1 LTVSIERVRLGFVPG
16 LEVEFTDRDRAIR
29 QVIEWSERSTPYPVV
44 VFGPEGCGKTA
55 WLKQASLVLEKQG
68 FDVIY
73 VDPLRKEFIAYTDI
87 KEVVDRLLGAVAD
100 TTGYAPIKLADLIIY
115 LANQFLKRWKRKR
128 VAVLA
133 DDVFQAIGIE
143 SSEAYVKALLNTIEY
158 PPEPYERIVI
168 IVATSEGVSR
178 ARIGR
183 HRWAEVTP
191 MWNMSRRG
199 FEELYERIPGPK
211 PGFDEVW
218 RLTGGNPDM
227 LRRLYLSKWSAGAV
241 VKNLI
246 KLKKLDAFVS
256 SLSSDE
262 RKWLCEAVGDPD
274 TLYTRERIPLL
285 HKLVELNLI
294 VDGIGFRDPELWI
307 DEPPPE
313 KDLELGVGGLAAWQ
327 TPLHREAV
335 RRALGGCEAV

>member
-1 LTVSIERVRLGFVPG
+1 VSIERVKLSFVPG
-16 LEVEFTDRDRAIR
+16 LEVEFSDRNRAIR
-29 QVIEWSERSTPYPVV
+29 QVIEWSEKSTAYPVV

-55 WLKQASLVLEKQG
+55 WLKQASLILEKQG

-87 KEVVDRLLGAVAD
+87 KEVVDRLLEAVAD

-115 LANQFLKRWKRKR
+115 LANQLLKRWKRKR
-128 VAVLA
+128 IAVLV

-143 SSEAYVKALLNTIEY
+143 RSEAYVKALLNTIEY
-158 PPEPYERIVI
+158 PPEPYEKIVI

-183 HRWAEVTP
+183 HRWAEIIP
-191 MWNMSRRG
+191 MWNMSRKG
-199 FEELYERIPGPK
+199 FEELYEKIPDPK

-218 RLTGGNPDM
+218 KLTGGNPDM
-227 LRRLYLSKWSAGAV
+227 FRRLYLSKWGADDV
-241 VKNLI
+241 IMSLI
-246 KLKKLDAFVS
+246 ESKGLRDFVS

-262 RKWLCEAVGDPD
+262 RKWLCEAVEDPD

-294 VDGIGFRDPELWI
+294 VNGIEFRDPKLWI

-313 KDLELGVGGLAAWQ
+313 RDPELGISRIAAWQ

-335 RRALGGCEAV
+335 KKVLRDCKPV

>member
-1 LTVSIERVRLGFVPG
+1 VIIERVKLSFVPG
-16 LEVEFTDRDRAIR
+16 LEIEFTDRDRAIK
-29 QVIEWSERSTPYPVV
+29 QVLEWSEKSTWHPIV

-73 VDPLRKEFIAYTDI
+73 VDPLHKEFVTHTDI
-87 KEVVDRLLGAVAD
+87 KEVMDRLLEAAAD
-100 TTGYAPIKLADLIIY
+100 TTGYAHIKLAELIIY
-115 LANQFLKRWKRKR
+115 LANQLLKRWKRKR
-128 VAVLA
+128 IAVLA

-143 SSEAYVKALLNTIEY
+143 RSEAYVKALLNTIEY
-158 PPEPYERIVI
+158 PPEPYEKIVI

-183 HRWAEVTP
+183 HRWAEISP
-191 MWNMSRRG
+191 MWNMSRKG
-199 FEELYERIPGPK
+199 FEELYEKIPK
-211 PGFDEVW
+211 PKPSFDEVW
-218 RLTGGNPDM
+218 RLAGGNPEILKM
-227 LRRLYLSKWSAGAV
+227 LYMYRWSVDAVIKRLVES
-241 VKNLI
+241 KNLR
-246 KLKKLDAFVS
+246 DFVS
-256 SLSSDE
+256 SLSGDE
-262 RKWLCEAVGDPD
+262 KRWLCEAVEDPD

-294 VDGIGFRDPELWI
+294 VNGIEFRDLELWI

-313 KDLELGVGGLAAWQ
+313 RDLELGIGRLAAWQ

-335 RRALGGCEAV
+335 RKVLGGCRYV

>member
-1 LTVSIERVRLGFVPG
+1 VSIERVKLSFVPG
-16 LEVEFTDRDRAIR
+16 LEVEFSDRDRAIR
-29 QVIEWSERSTPYPVV
+29 QVLEWSEKSTAYPVV

-73 VDPLRKEFIAYTDI
+73 VDPLRREFIAYTDI
-87 KEVVDRLLGAVAD
+87 KEAVDRLLEAVAD
-100 TTGYAPIKLADLIIY
+100 TTGYAHIKLAELIIY
-115 LANQFLKRWKRKR
+115 LANQLLKRWKRKR
-128 VAVLA
+128 IAVLA

-143 SSEAYVKALLNTIEY
+143 RSEAYVKALLNTIEY
-158 PPEPYERIVI
+158 PPEPYEKIVI

-183 HRWAEVTP
+183 HRWAWIMP
-191 MWNMSRRG
+191 MWNMSRKG
-199 FEELYERIPGPK
+199 FEELYEKIPDPK
-211 PGFDEVW
+211 PGFEEVW
-218 RLTGGNPDM
+218 KLTGGNPDM
-227 LRRLYLSKWSAGAV
+227 LRKLYLTKWSADDV
-241 VKNLI
+241 IMSLI
-246 KLKKLDAFVS
+246 ESKGLRTFVS
-256 SLSSDE
+256 SLSGDE
-262 RKWLCEAVGDPD
+262 RRWLCEAVEDPD

-294 VDGIGFRDPELWI
+294 VDEMAFRDLELWI

-313 KDLELGVGGLAAWQ
+313 RDLELGIGRLAAWQ

-335 RRALGGCEAV
+335 RKVLGGCRYM